1 MPLQLPAEFI
11 GLEKS
16 AEIAAKRVG
25 RKLQINLGANA
36 KSVEGLS
43 QPLGRITGKADEFT
57 KSMEAANARVL
68 AFGASVGVLSAVQR
82 GFADLVR
89 TTIEVEKS
97 LASINSILGTTNKE
111 LNNFKG
117 TIFDVARNTEQS
129 FETVANAALE
139 LSRQGLKAEEVT
151 KRLNDSLVLSRLS
164 GLGAAEAVA
173 GLTSAINSF
182 NSTGI
187 TSAEVLNKL
196 SAAAVS
202 AAVSEKDLIEGIKRS
217 GSVAIQA
224 GVSFDELVGVIT
236 AVQERTAR
244 GGAVIGNSFKT
255 IFTRIQ
261 SLDKLETMQNLGVQV
276 TDASGQ
282 ILSATKLIQNL
293 GKTLETLPDA
303 KRLQI
308 AENLVGKF
316 QIAPFLAILEDY
328 NKATSTAIKVTE
340 IAGKATNE
348 AYSRNIALNQ
358 TLSAVLNETTI
369 NLKELANTLGEIG
382 VTDSLKNVLDFFS
395 GIFTKVNELLG
406 DGEETGSTFAKGIVK
421 GIGGV
426 IAGPGLAIFG
436 AIILKLTA
444 DLAKFGIGSLK
455 TFFGLNTAAKQ
466 QATLQ
471 GQIASTL
478 LSNKGVQ
485 DAILKIENSQVS
497 AEQKKAQQTKFFTT
511 ALNEQL
517 GIMQKMQGIATR
529 VAPGVMAGTRRG
541 RGAGGYIPNFNAVL
555 GYGSEQS
562 DINRG
567 VGGAPKSAKPV
578 TIPNFNFG
586 GGQKGTMVA
595 NTSEYMVP
603 NFAGT
608 GGSAIFNQDMVSS
621 MGLPA
626 GAKKI
631 GAAGGYI
638 PNFAQV
644 VKTDVAGMIVPQRR
658 LAQTRGKGTFGKGKN
673 AITYDFPIFG
683 IDGAGEKVREE
694 PEIRRV
700 VEKFAIG
707 LSNREAMS
715 MSGGKPQ
722 FEKQDELSNTGA
734 IGGLAGAVF
743 DTALSALIKS
753 KDFDFKQT
761 ATFDYVG
768 ASAINS
774 IADISPALKGK
785 SLKFL
790 DAKIGDNSGTRNSMA
805 SKINRYFGASA
816 SGKSITGKGIKE
828 LQNAS
833 GGKNKQEV
841 LSKLGMKAS
850 TRGASGYIPNFASP
864 LEDAIGREK
873 AAGLPINQIR
883 INQDSSLMNAGNPMG
898 LAVTNTRDEPTGAI
912 PNFARRSTELGF
924 GRNPTSTI
932 RRQGSFG
939 AFDRST
945 IQAQKDYTKSL
956 KDSTNQSNKNI
967 KGQRDMLGG
976 IFALQVGFSA
986 LSGATSGAEDG
997 IGRFVNR
1004 LSTTASSLTTAAFAG
1019 SALNDFGK
1027 SIGGAT
1033 GTVVSKLGIYGAA
1046 ISAGISLFKGLK
1058 NVINDAT
1065 GVTDINNLA
1074 LEKLAESADNAAVRL
1089 DGIGAVE
1096 RRGIQESRDKILGD
1110 LFNRTGKG
1118 KTVDPTGIP
1127 KIKANK
1133 ELVITLGKLV
1143 DRAIATGIDPDAIS
1157 NTIQRFAEKGPKGSV
1172 VDPLDYEGNMRIPV
1186 DELSNIEFDEIID
1199 KINLL
1204 RAGTKGVSEVF
1215 EELNLNQLK
1224 ALASF
1229 SNKEE
1234 QRGMGKEAEVFLAQ
1248 KRAPFISRLR
1258 EGMQEKGVVG
1268 KQAQDAILFEQGKK
1282 AAKELARIEKEA
1294 ADTKT
1299 ESSKKAARI
1308 ASNLAKQQIQLSVD
1322 LAKADRTVLDQMDE
1336 RVLKAELSKNLTES
1350 EMIALKTEQDIL
1362 SANVGLR
1369 DKTLDAVAAMAKAS
1383 EEITFKEGES
1393 LELQRLIEDAS
1404 KKTSFT
1410 DEERK
1415 NLIAQTNK
1423 LLEESDDRIKEKLKG
1438 ELNSLEVEDKKTK
1451 RLTDQLGVLG
1461 NIKVKASEIANIRA
1475 ASDLSFVGGEEQ
1487 RTFGLVEGRKQA
1499 IRSREQIR
1507 AARETGAF
1515 STRQGEGLQRQAAQ
1529 DALLD
1534 VRDDNK
1540 NRRDNLNLSIDK
1552 QIIDKIKGLGPEAI
1566 SELVT
1571 QTGSQGVSASDVI
1584 QNVGSSFALDKA
1596 IELATDTEII
1606 SDLQNLKEGFK
1617 RSREELDNQA
1627 DAAEKN
1633 AEANLKAAGF
1643 FLKSRDQLLD
1653 DMGIDM
1659 LRGARQGAIERDL
1672 ATDPAQRAK
1681 LILREKNRN
1690 KMGNAIIEDDTELVR
1705 LLKQEEE
1712 FSGQIIDAS
1721 AQFAQ
1726 NIGRAMTDAIA
1737 KGEDLGG
1744 LLRSAAADFFN
1755 TLSQALMQ
1763 KAVNSIIGG
1772 GEGTGILKFLGGLGF
1787 NSGGK
1792 VTGGSGARDDVPA
1805 LLTGGEFVMKKGAVQ
1820 KYGAG
1825 FMSALNQG
1833 QIPMMNRG
1841 GLFTPGTYGQGA
1853 MKGKKNLLDFATQ
1866 SFTTGAFDS
1875 VSGGAGFASVA
1886 LEPQSAA
1893 LTMFGRRNSP
1903 QFAQEQ
1909 ASKKSAFGLYVQ
1921 QVNKEKQ
1928 MREQEKQANK
1938 ALLGSIASFA
1948 ISFGLNSMFN
1958 GGKTADLSNLGGGSP
1973 NLGSHGRSATDR
1985 PVGMQPYT
1993 FSNAG
1998 SNGNY
2003 NASAGI
2009 AGAPFDANGNYI
2021 EAMVGRATGGSIPY
2035 AAGVDTVPAML
2046 SGGEFVMNAAATQ
2059 KIGRGAL
2066 SSMNSGGG
2074 AGDGGAVINKLDELI
2089 SVSDNQ
2095 GETVINITVNSDG
2108 TSSENGN
2115 GDEENNNLAGRIR
2128 DVVKQVIDDE
2138 KRLGGSLRQAKA

>member
-1 MPLQLPAEFI
+1 MPVRIPVTQT
-11 GLEKS
+11 GLEAS
-16 AEIAAKRVG
+16 IEAAAKKAG
-25 RKLQINLGANA
+25 KSLKINMGPGA
-36 KSVEGLS
+36 KSIEGLS

-111 LNNFKG
+111 LNTFKG

-282 ILSATKLIQNL
+282 VLSATKLIQNL

-328 NKATSTAIKVTE
+328 NKETSTAIKVTE

-382 VTDSLKNVLDFFS
+382 VTDNLKSILDFFS
-395 GIFTKVNELLG
+395 GIFAKVNELLG
-406 DGEETGSTFAKGIVK
+406 GGEETGSTFAKGIVK

-444 DLAKFGIGSLK
+444 DLAKFGVGSLK
-455 TFFGLNTAAKQ
+455 TFFGLNRAAKE

-478 LSNKGVQ
+478 LGNESIQKQ
-485 DAILKIENSQVS
+485 ILAIENSQLSV
-497 AEQKKAQQTKFFTT
+497 ADKRKAQVKFFTT
-511 ALNEQL
+511 ALNEQV
-517 GIMQKMQGIATR
+517 GIMTRMQSIAATI
-529 VAPGVMAGTRRG
+529 APGVMGGTKKLKG
-541 RGAGGYIPNFNAVL
+541 RGAGGYIPNFNAVI

-567 VGGAPKSAKPV
+567 VGGAPKSARPV

-586 GGQKGTMVA
+586 SGQKGTMVA

-626 GAKKI
+626 GARRV

-638 PNFAQV
+638 PNFAKKP
-644 VKTDVAGMIVPQRR
+644 VKTNAAGMIIPRKGVGSRR
-658 LAQTRGKGTFGKGKN
+658 ATGTFGGN
-673 AITYDFPIFG
+673 TYSFPVFG
-683 IDGAGEKVREE
+683 IDSAGEKVREE
-694 PEIRRV
+694 KDIKRS
-700 VEKFAIG
+700 VERFSIG
-707 LSNREAMS
+707 LATRESKSMTGGRPTAGKINRLAN
-715 MSGGKPQ
+715 Q
-722 FEKQDELSNTGA
+722 GA
-734 IGGLAGAVF
+734 IGGLAGAIF
-743 DTALSALIKS
+743 ETALSSLLKS
-753 KDFDFKQT
+753 KDFDFGET

-768 ASAINS
+768 QSAINS
-774 IADISPALKGK
+774 IGDISPALKG
-785 SLKFL
+785 SGIKFL
-790 DAKIGDNSGTRNSMA
+790 DAKIADNSGTRNSMA
-805 SKINRYFGASA
+805 KKIFSYFGASA
-816 SGKSITGKGIKE
+816 SGRSISQKGVIE
-828 LQNAS
+828 LTKAS
-833 GGKNKQEV
+833 DKGKQEV

-883 INQDSSLMNAGNPMG
+883 INQDPTLRNAGNPMG

-912 PNFARRSTELGF
+912 PSASRGFIPNYQGASGANLTLQQIGTRSKKVAANLDELNSKIDSLNKEVAEGTMSYDKASKEVDKFAR
-924 GRNPTSTI
+924 
-932 RRQGSFG
+932 
-939 AFDRST
+939 
-945 IQAQKDYTKSL
+945 SL
-956 KDSTNQSNKNI
+956 SNNEKTQNATADAA
-967 KGQRDMLGG
+967 KGQIEDTKKQGKAQRDLLGP
-976 IFALQVGFSA
+976 IFALQAGLSFLSA
-986 LSGATSGAEDG
+986 ATEGAGGAVKKYTNIVSESLSGATS
-997 IGRFVNR
+997 
-1004 LSTTASSLTTAAFAG
+1004 AAFAG
-1019 SALNDFGK
+1019 VALNDFGK
-1027 SIGGAT
+1027 NIKGVGGKF
-1033 GTVVSKLGIYGAA
+1033 VSKLGIYGAA
-1046 ISAGISLFKGLK
+1046 IGAGISVFKGINEAINEATGK
-1058 NVINDAT
+1058 NKAASLAMAALTDAT
-1065 GVTDINNLA
+1065 KKLTFNFSNLSAVEQQNLKDEAKAVVGGTVTTRELDLPPVTGARAVDTNAIKNATFKNFQRSRLFEGGKDAESGESFKEMFTKAATSLLSLGVTSEQVDAKLDELGSKASETSEGIFRVKLGQDALNEFLDFLSTTNKKVKKDLDEFTKAISDLSDEDFKNLVKGFRGGNTQDMFRSEA
-1074 LEKLAESADNAAVRL
+1074 VQAGLGEK
-1089 DGIGAVE
+1089 GI
-1096 RRGIQESRDKILGD
+1096 
-1110 LFNRTGKG
+1110 T
-1118 KTVDPTGIP
+1118 IP
-1127 KIKANK
+1127 KSQKENIFTLEENK
-1133 ELVITLGKLV
+1133 RLADQKKLRV
-1143 DRAIATGIDPDAIS
+1143 DTA
-1157 NTIQRFAEKGPKGSV
+1157 
-1172 VDPLDYEGNMRIPV
+1172 
-1186 DELSNIEFDEIID
+1186 
-1199 KINLL
+1199 
-1204 RAGTKGVSEVF
+1204 
-1215 EELNLNQLK
+1215 
-1224 ALASF
+1224 
-1229 SNKEE
+1229 
-1234 QRGMGKEAEVFLAQ
+1234 
-1248 KRAPFISRLR
+1248 RL
-1258 EGMQEKGVVG
+1258 
-1268 KQAQDAILFEQGKK
+1268 
-1282 AAKELARIEKEA
+1282 
-1294 ADTKT
+1294 
-1299 ESSKKAARI
+1299 
-1308 ASNLAKQQIQLSVD
+1308 ASNLAKQQIQFAVD
-1322 LAKADRTVLDQMDE
+1322 LAKADRTVLDQMDQ
-1336 RVLKAELSKNLTES
+1336 RVLKAELSKSLAEE

-1362 SANVGLR
+1362 NANVGLR

-1383 EEITFKEGES
+1383 KEITFKENES
-1393 LELQRLIEDAS
+1393 LELQKLIADASNKESFTKEETKLLIE
-1404 KKTSFT
+1404 
-1410 DEERK
+1410 
-1415 NLIAQTNK
+1415 QTNK
-1423 LLEESDDRIKEKLKG
+1423 LLEESDDRIKEKLQG
-1438 ELNSLEVEDKKTK
+1438 ELNSLKVEEKKT
-1451 RLTDQLGVLG
+1451 RELTGQLGVLG

-1475 ASDLSFVGGEEQ
+1475 ASDLSFLGGEEE
-1487 RTFGLVEGRKQA
+1487 RTFGLVEGRKERM
-1499 IRSREQIR
+1499 RSREQDR

-1515 STRQGEGLQRQAAQ
+1515 SNRQSEGLRIQAAQ
-1529 DALLD
+1529 DALSD
-1534 VRDDNK
+1534 VKDDNR
-1540 NRRDNLNLSIDK
+1540 NRRDALDLSINK
-1552 QIIDKIKGLGPEAI
+1552 EITNRIEKLGPAAI
-1566 SELVT
+1566 SELVM
-1571 QTGSQGVSASDVI
+1571 QTGSQGSSASDVI
-1584 QNVGSSFALDKA
+1584 QNVGSDFALDKA
-1596 IELATDTEII
+1596 IELQLGRDSEEGDKIAQEL
-1606 SDLQNLKEGFK
+1606 SNLRDGFA
-1617 RSREELDNQA
+1617 RSREEMNNQA
-1627 DAAEKN
+1627 SAAKKN
-1633 AEANLKAAGF
+1633 AQANLEAAGV
-1643 FLKSRDQLLD
+1643 FLKSRGQLLD
-1653 DMGIDM
+1653 DMGTDM

-1681 LILREKNRN
+1681 LAIREKNRTN
-1690 KMGNAIIEDDTELVR
+1690 MGNAIIADDTETVR
-1705 LLKQEEE
+1705 LLKEQEE
-1712 FSGQIIDAS
+1712 FSGQLIDAS

-1755 TLSQALMQ
+1755 TLSQAFMQ
-1763 KAVNSIIGG
+1763 KAVNSIVGEGSGSGG
-1772 GEGTGILKFLGGLGF
+1772 GFFGSILGFLGR
-1787 NSGGK
+1787 NSGGP

-1825 FMSALNQG
+1825 FMAALNQG

-1841 GLFTPGTYGQGA
+1841 GLFTPGTYGQESI
-1853 MKGKKNLLDFATQ
+1853 KGKNNLLDFATQ
-1866 SFTTGAFDS
+1866 GFTTGAFDS

-1921 QVNKEKQ
+1921 QINKEKQ

-1938 ALLGSIASFA
+1938 ALLGSVASFA
-1948 ISFGLNSMFN
+1948 LSFGLNSLF
-1958 GGKTADLSNLGGGSP
+1958 SGGG
-1973 NLGSHGRSATDR
+1973 G
-1985 PVGMQPYT
+1985 
-1993 FSNAG
+1993 
-1998 SNGNY
+1998 
-2003 NASAGI
+2003 
-2009 AGAPFDANGNYI
+2009 
-2021 EAMVGRATGGSIPY
+2021 EAAKKAATGGSIPY
-2035 AAGVDTVPAML
+2035 AAGVDTVPTML

-2059 KIGRGAL
+2059 RIGRGAL

-2074 AGDGGAVINKLDELI
+2074 SGDGGAVINKLDELI

-2095 GETVINITVNSDG
+2095 GETIINITVNSDG

-2115 GDEENNNLAGRIR
+2115 ADEENTNLAGRIR

-2138 KRLGGSLRQAKA
+2138 KRLGGSLRQARA

>member
-1 MPLQLPAEFI
+1 MPVRIPVTQT
-11 GLEKS
+11 GLEAS
-16 AEIAAKRVG
+16 IEAAAKKAG
-25 RKLQINLGANA
+25 KSLKINMGPGA
-36 KSVEGLS
+36 KSIEGLS

-111 LNNFKG
+111 LNTFKG

-202 AAVSEKDLIEGIKRS
+202 AAVSERDLIEGIKRS

-261 SLDKLETMQNLGVQV
+261 SLDKLETMQNLGVEV

-282 ILSATKLIQNL
+282 VLSATKLIQNL

-328 NKATSTAIKVTE
+328 NRETSTAIKVTE

-348 AYSRNIALNQ
+348 AYNRNIALNQ

-395 GIFTKVNELLG
+395 GLFGKVNELL
-406 DGEETGSTFAKGIVK
+406 DGEGTGSDFAKGIVK
-421 GIGGV
+421 GIGSV

-455 TFFGLNTAAKQ
+455 TFFGLNRAAKE

-471 GQIASTL
+471 GQITSTL
-478 LSNKGVQ
+478 LGNETIQKQ
-485 DAILKIENSQVS
+485 ILAIEKSSLST
-497 AEQKKAQQTKFFTT
+497 EQKKAAQTKFFTT

-517 GIMQKMQGIATR
+517 AVMQRMQSIAAR
-529 VAPGVMAGTRRG
+529 VTPGVMAGTRRG
-541 RGAGGYIPNFNAVL
+541 RGAGGYIPNFNAVI

-626 GAKKI
+626 GARRV
-631 GAAGGYI
+631 GAAGGYV
-638 PNFAQV
+638 PNFAKKP
-644 VKTDVAGMIVPQRR
+644 VKTNAAGMIIPRKGIGSRR
-658 LAQTRGKGTFGKGKN
+658 ATGTFGGN
-673 AITYDFPIFG
+673 TYSFPVFG
-683 IDGAGEKVREE
+683 IDAAGEKVREE
-694 PEIRRV
+694 KDIKRS
-700 VEKFAIG
+700 VERFSIG
-707 LSNREAMS
+707 LATRESKSMTGGRPTAGKINRLAN
-715 MSGGKPQ
+715 Q
-722 FEKQDELSNTGA
+722 GA
-734 IGGLAGAVF
+734 IGGLAGAIF
-743 DTALSALIKS
+743 ETALSSLLKS
-753 KDFDFKQT
+753 KDFDFGET

-768 ASAINS
+768 QSAINN
-774 IADISPALKGK
+774 IGDISPALKTSGI
-785 SLKFL
+785 KFL
-790 DAKIGDNSGTRNSMA
+790 DAKIADNSGTRNSMA
-805 SKINRYFGASA
+805 KKIFSYFGAAATGSSIKGKGINELMKA
-816 SGKSITGKGIKE
+816 SGKNQKD
-828 LQNAS
+828 
-833 GGKNKQEV
+833 V
-841 LSKLGMKAS
+841 LGKLGM
-850 TRGASGYIPNFASP
+850 TRGKGASGYIPNFASP
-864 LEDAIGREK
+864 LENAIGREK

-883 INQDSSLMNAGNPMG
+883 INQDPTLRNAGNPMG

-912 PNFARRSTELGF
+912 PNFAAWNKGVTKQQVTGAGF
-924 GRNPTSTI
+924 KYDSAGVK
-932 RRQGSFG
+932 
-939 AFDRST
+939 AFN
-945 IQAQKDYTKSL
+945 KSL
-956 KDSTNQSNKNI
+956 KDSSNQLNKNS

-986 LSGATSGAEDG
+986 LNGATSGAEEG
-997 IGRFVNR
+997 LVKFANIGAK
-1004 LSTTASSLTTAAFAG
+1004 TASSLTTAAFAG

-1027 SIGGAT
+1027 SLGGV
-1033 GTVVSKLGIYGAA
+1033 GGKIVSKLGIYGAA
-1046 ISAGISLFKGLK
+1046 ISAGIGLFKGINEAINEATGK
-1058 NVINDAT
+1058 NKAASIAMAALADAT
-1065 GVTDINNLA
+1065 KKLTFNFGQLSEVEKEEAKQEAKDIVSKGTVGVMTKSPTAGVSFGGRGGFDKRAFDAAPLSLQQFKRSFGSGEAGDKLEAGFQEVAQKLILLGMSSEEVDKKLDSFGVSLDGKKLAQFADFMNSFDATVVGDLKAFSEGIKKASTESITKLIKA
-1074 LEKLAESADNAAVRL
+1074 LETGE
-1089 DGIGAVE
+1089 VE
-1096 RRGIQESRDKILGD
+1096 RGIAGKEGAMN
-1110 LFNRTGKG
+1110 LFRA
-1118 KTVDPTGIP
+1118 GIS
-1127 KIKANK
+1127 
-1133 ELVITLGKLV
+1133 
-1143 DRAIATGIDPDAIS
+1143 DD
-1157 NTIQRFAEKGPKGSV
+1157 FAAKGSGSQV
-1172 VDPLDYEGNMRIPV
+1172 PEAQKLLVLQ
-1186 DELSNIEFDEIID
+1186 DEL
-1199 KINLL
+1199 
-1204 RAGTKGVSEVF
+1204 TK
-1215 EELNLNQLK
+1215 
-1224 ALASF
+1224 
-1229 SNKEE
+1229 
-1234 QRGMGKEAEVFLAQ
+1234 R
-1248 KRAPFISRLR
+1248 
-1258 EGMQEKGVVG
+1258 
-1268 KQAQDAILFEQGKK
+1268 KQAQEQ
-1282 AAKELARIEKEA
+1282 
-1294 ADTKT
+1294 DT
-1299 ESSKKAARI
+1299 KKAARI
-1308 ASNLAKQQIQLSVD
+1308 ASNIAKQQIQLAVD
-1322 LAKADRTVLDQMDE
+1322 LAKADRTVLDQMDQ
-1336 RVLKAELSKNLTES
+1336 RVLKAELSKSLAEE

-1362 SANVGLR
+1362 NANVGLR

-1383 EEITFKEGES
+1383 EEITFKENES
-1393 LELQRLIEDAS
+1393 LELQKLIADASNKESFTKEETKLLIE
-1404 KKTSFT
+1404 
-1410 DEERK
+1410 
-1415 NLIAQTNK
+1415 QTNK
-1423 LLEESDDRIKEKLKG
+1423 LLEESDDRIKEKLQG
-1438 ELNSLEVEDKKTK
+1438 ELNSLKVEEKKT
-1451 RLTDQLGVLG
+1451 RELTGQLGVLG

-1475 ASDLSFVGGEEQ
+1475 ASDLSFLGGEEE
-1487 RTFGLVEGRKQA
+1487 RTFGLVEGRKERM
-1499 IRSREQIR
+1499 RSREQDR

-1515 STRQGEGLQRQAAQ
+1515 SNRQSEGLRIQAAQ
-1529 DALLD
+1529 DALSD
-1534 VRDDNK
+1534 AKDDNR
-1540 NRRDNLNLSIDK
+1540 NRRDALNLSINK
-1552 QIIDKIKGLGPEAI
+1552 EITNRIEKLGPAAI
-1566 SELVT
+1566 SELVM
-1571 QTGSQGVSASDVI
+1571 QTGSQGSSASDVI
-1584 QNVGSSFALDKA
+1584 QNVGSDFALDKA
-1596 IELATDTEII
+1596 IELQLGRDSEEGDKIAQEL
-1606 SDLQNLKEGFK
+1606 SNLRDGFA
-1617 RSREELDNQA
+1617 RSREEMNNQA
-1627 DAAEKN
+1627 SAAKKN
-1633 AEANLKAAGF
+1633 AQANLEAAGV
-1643 FLKSRDQLLD
+1643 FLKSRGQLLD
-1653 DMGIDM
+1653 DMGTDM

-1681 LILREKNRN
+1681 LAIREKNRTA
-1690 KMGNAIIEDDTELVR
+1690 MGNAIIADDTETVR
-1705 LLKQEEE
+1705 LLKEQEE
-1712 FSGQIIDAS
+1712 FSGQLIDAS

-1737 KGEDLGG
+1737 KGESLGG

-1755 TLSQALMQ
+1755 TLSQAFMQ
-1763 KAVNSIIGG
+1763 KAVNSIVGEGSGSGG
-1772 GEGTGILKFLGGLGF
+1772 GFFGSILGFLGR
-1787 NSGGK
+1787 NSGGP

-1825 FMSALNQG
+1825 FMAALNQG

-1841 GLFTPGTYGQGA
+1841 GLFTPGTYGQESI
-1853 MKGKKNLLDFATQ
+1853 KGKNNLLDFATQ
-1866 SFTTGAFDS
+1866 GFTTGAFDS

-1921 QVNKEKQ
+1921 QINKEKQ
-1928 MREQEKQANK
+1928 IREQEKQANK
-1938 ALLGSIASFA
+1938 SLFGSILSFGLA
-1948 ISFGLNSMFN
+1948 FGLNSLF
-1958 GGKTADLSNLGGGSP
+1958 SGGG
-1973 NLGSHGRSATDR
+1973 G
-1985 PVGMQPYT
+1985 
-1993 FSNAG
+1993 
-1998 SNGNY
+1998 
-2003 NASAGI
+2003 
-2009 AGAPFDANGNYI
+2009 
-2021 EAMVGRATGGSIPY
+2021 EAAKKAATGGSIPY
-2035 AAGVDTVPAML
+2035 AAGVDTVPTML

-2059 KIGRGAL
+2059 RIGRGAL

-2074 AGDGGAVINKLDELI
+2074 SGDGGAVINKLDELI

-2115 GDEENNNLAGRIR
+2115 ADEENTNLAGRIR

-2138 KRLGGSLRQAKA
+2138 KRLGGSLRQARA